1 MFFLIITV
9 MSKSIYV
16 CSRLEHPNPVRYR
29 LEEICSRLAPENIK
43 SARPEVLVNGDIAFG
58 IINPVKSIVVK
69 GKSLLLGT
77 LFEDTEQW
85 DIPGSS
91 FPDGTYALFRENE
104 GYVEVVTDPA
114 ASRTIWYYFD
124 EDQFVAS
131 TSQRAIIMYLK
142 SFSFDDRVIPWMLST
157 GTLGPFSW
165 DKRIRRV
172 QNDSS
177 VLLDRKKW
185 SISLKS
191 NPIEFIPVNR
201 TEDEYEELLKEI
213 LREVTGGLRPDYSS
227 WVVPLSG
234 GYDSRAIICLLLE
247 SSVGKERPTTITW
260 GTRAALNVR
269 GNDACVAAG
278 LAKALNVENR
288 YFVYEESDA
297 SIEEIIGRFISSG
310 EGRIDDLSDY
320 MDGFATW
327 ESISEAGIEG
337 IIRGDE
343 SFGWHP
349 VTSEQSVRLNVECG
363 LCTDYSNLKDYEKL
377 AIPHQEV
384 PDYLR
389 RKEKETLSTWRDRIF
404 IEYMQP
410 VVQAALTDLKLAF
423 VEQINPLLSGRV
435 LKIVRQMPDQLRDGR
450 TLFKKLVRSISPDFE
465 FATSPSSLSRCKILK
480 QEKVTGMLK
489 QELSGSDVRSLF
501 SKEFL
506 LHVLQDIK
514 EVNQRE
520 SQEQIASDNFSV
532 KKMVPSFVKQAVRT
546 TFALPRLDGNLLA
559 FRVMMINRMNLL
571 LCGDSR

>member
-1 MFFLIITV
+1 

-16 CSRLEHPNPVRYR
+16 CSRLEHPNSVRYR
-29 LEEICSRLAPENIK
+29 LEDICSRLAPENIR
-43 SARPEVLVNGDIAFG
+43 SARPEVMVNGDIAFG
-58 IINPVKSIVVK
+58 IITPAKSLVVK
-69 GKSLLLGT
+69 GKSLFLGA
-77 LFEDTEQW
+77 LFEEAEQW
-85 DIPGSS
+85 HIPGSS

-104 GYVEVVTDPA
+104 GFVEVVTDPA
-114 ASRTIWYYFD
+114 GSRTIWYYFD
-124 EDQFVAS
+124 EDQFIAS
-131 TSQRAIIMYLK
+131 TSQRAIIMYLR
-142 SFSFDDRVIPWMLST
+142 SFSFDERVIPWMLST

-165 DKRIRRV
+165 DKRINRV
-172 QNDSS
+172 QTDSS
-177 VLLDRKKW
+177 VMLDRKKW

-191 NPIEFIPVNR
+191 NPVEFNTVKR
-201 TEDEYEELLKEI
+201 TENEYEEMLKQK
-213 LREVTGGLRPDYSS
+213 LREVCGNLRPDYSS

-247 SSVGKERPTTITW
+247 SCNGTNRPLTITW
-260 GTRAALNVR
+260 GTREALNVR

-278 LAKALNVENR
+278 LAKVLNVDNK
-288 YFVYEESDA
+288 YFVYEESDS
-297 SIEEIIGRFISSG
+297 SIEEIFDRFISTG

-327 ESISEAGIEG
+327 KSISEAGIEG

-343 SFGWHP
+343 SFGWHH
-349 VTSEQSVRLNVECG
+349 VTSEQSVRLNVECA
-363 LCTDYSNLKDYEKL
+363 LCTDYSNLKDYEKYEV
-377 AIPHQEV
+377 PHQEV

-410 VVQAALTDLKLAF
+410 VVQAALTDLKLAY
-423 VEQINPLLSGRV
+423 VEQINPLLSGKV
-435 LKIVRQMPDQLRDGR
+435 LKLVRQMPDPMRDDR
-450 TLFKKLVRSISPDFE
+450 TLFKRFVRSLSPDFE

-480 QEKVTGMLK
+480 QSKVTGMLK
-489 QELSGSDVRSLF
+489 RELSGSDVRSLF
-501 SKEFL
+501 SKEFI

-520 SQEQIASDNFSV
+520 SQEQIASDNFSM
-532 KKMVPSFVKQAVRT
+532 KKLVPSFFKQAVRT